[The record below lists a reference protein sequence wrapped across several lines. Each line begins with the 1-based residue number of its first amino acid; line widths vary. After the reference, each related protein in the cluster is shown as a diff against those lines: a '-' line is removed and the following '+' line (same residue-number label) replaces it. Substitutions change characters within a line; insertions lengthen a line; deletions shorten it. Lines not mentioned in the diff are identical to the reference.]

1 MPTFSGSPIGR
12 CAKFRPM
19 ANFPL
24 HTIMSAPG
32 GAKPFLALAQRAYKR
47 VPNLAATLAES
58 PPAIEAYF
66 ALDGFFARSDLSE
79 AERKIVLL
87 AASIEQECH
96 YCTAFHLHAAAAAG
110 VSEAALT
117 ALRGGAALDDPRL
130 EALRSF
136 TVAVVRKRG
145 VGCSADA
152 AVALQHGYSRAA
164 LLDVML
170 GIALEIFANYVNHIA
185 ETPIDD
191 WLDAARKERA
201 E

>member
-1 MPTFSGSPIGR
+1 
-12 CAKFRPM
+12 M

-66 ALDGFFARSDLSE
+66 ALEGFFARSDLSE

-87 AASIEQECH
+87 AAAIEQECH

-110 VSEAALT
+110 VGAAT
-117 ALRGGAALDDPRL
+117 ISALRDGVALDDSRI
-130 EALRSF
+130 EALRAF

-145 VGCSADA
+145 AGCGAEAEA
-152 AVALQHGYSRAA
+152 AFQHGYSRAA

-170 GIALEIFANYVNHIA
+170 GVALEIFANYVNHIA

-191 WLDAARKERA
+191 WLDAASGPA

>member
-1 MPTFSGSPIGR
+1 
-12 CAKFRPM
+12 M

-32 GAKPFLALAQRAYKR
+32 GAKPFLAMAQRVYKR

-66 ALDGFFARSDLSE
+66 ALDGLFARSELSE

-87 AASIEQECH
+87 AAAIEQECH
-96 YCTAFHLHAAAAAG
+96 YCTAFHLHAAATAG
-110 VSEAALT
+110 VGEATLT
-117 ALRGGAALDDPRL
+117 ALREGAVLDDLRL

-136 TVAVVRKRG
+136 TVAVVRRRG
-145 VGCSADA
+145 VGCDA
-152 AVALQHGYSRAA
+152 ETEAALEHGYSRAA

-170 GIALEIFANYVNHIA
+170 GVALEIFANYVNHIA

-191 WLDAARKERA
+191 WLAAAREGHGA
-201 E
+201 

>member
-1 MPTFSGSPIGR
+1 
-12 CAKFRPM
+12 M

-66 ALDGFFARSDLSE
+66 ALDGFFSRSDLSE

-87 AASIEQECH
+87 AAAIEQECH
-96 YCTAFHLHAAAAAG
+96 YCTAFHLHAAASAG
-110 VSEAALT
+110 IGETAIAAL
-117 ALRGGAALDDPRL
+117 REGAALDDPRL

-136 TVAVVRKRG
+136 TVAVVRRRG
-145 VGCSADA
+145 AGCAGEAEA
-152 AVALQHGYSRAA
+152 ALRHGYSRAA

-170 GIALEIFANYVNHIA
+170 GVALEIFANYVNHIA

-191 WLDAARKERA
+191 WLDVSRQEQGA
-201 E
+201 